1 MKVYDSI
8 TKGLNEA
15 LQYEKGELKNARAHH
30 VKISPVPQFNSETIK
45 AIRTSV
51 KMTQQ
56 TFAEVLGVSKKTVEA
71 WESGK
76 NEPAGPASRMLE
88 MLQKDTELLEKYS
101 IINHR

>member
-1 MKVYDSI
+1 MKAYDSI

-15 LQYEKGELKNARAHH
+15 LQYEKGERKSVRVHRVN
-30 VKISPVPQFNSETIK
+30 VSPVPQFNSETIK

-76 NEPAGPASRMLE
+76 NEPAGPASRILE
-88 MLQKDTELLEKYS
+88 MLQKDTDILEKYS
-101 IINHR
+101 IISYS